1 MGMATRAA
9 CEAIISAEY
18 RLNELDTIV
27 GDGDCGTTLSVAAK
41 GFFFIFISRK
51 NLFLNETMGL

>member
-9 CEAIISAEY
+9 CEAIISAEH

-41 GFFFIFISRK
+41 GFFLIFNYRRK
-51 NLFLNETMGL
+51 FVS